1 MTDGPAVNSVDL
13 LVIGAGPAGARA
25 ALRAQSCGLSV
36 LLVDENH
43 DAGGQVW
50 RPIPPGFSRR
60 VDAAPT
66 PEARDGDALR
76 SALRRAK
83 IACLF
88 GQKVWNIGSNLRTDI
103 IGSSGSTSWQPR
115 ALLVATGTTER
126 VVPFPGWTLPGV
138 MGLAAATILL
148 KSQNML
154 PGHNTVV
161 AGSGPL
167 LLAVA
172 NGILK
177 SGGRVAAV
185 IDQASRG
192 EWLAT
197 VPSLLGRPDLLW
209 QGAQWQMNLRRARV
223 PVFYRRAVREVRAD
237 GDQFRVD
244 IQRVDAAGR
253 FDESTGPQAAAHS
266 LLADSVVI
274 GHGLVPGTDVTR
286 LLRARHCYVR
296 ERGGWIAETDP
307 DGRTSVPGLY
317 IAGDGAGIAGAA
329 AAGAHGELAALAIAL
344 DLGVMTPVE
353 NESARKPLWTQ
364 WQKSAR
370 FGQAMAGLMA
380 LREGLVKSIPP
391 DTIVCRCEDVTR
403 GEIDE
408 AARHGARDMNQLKA
422 WTRCGMGPCQG
433 RTCGDVA
440 GALLAQH
447 TGSRESAGFF
457 TGRAPLRPVSLA
469 ELAGDYVYADIPIP
483 KAAPL

>member
-1 MTDGPAVNSVDL
+1 MTVPVQTNIIDL

-25 ALRAQSCGLSV
+25 ALRARACGLSV

-50 RPIPPGFSRR
+50 RPLPAGFTRNPATPPT
-60 VDAAPT
+60 A
-66 PEARDGDALR
+66 EARDGDALR
-76 SALRRAK
+76 AALRRAD
-83 IACLF
+83 IICLF
-88 GQKVWNIGSNLRTDI
+88 GHKVWNIGTSLRTDI
-103 IGSSGSTSWQPR
+103 IGPGGSVSWQPR
-115 ALLVATGTTER
+115 ALLVASGTTER

-154 PGHNTVV
+154 PGRDTVV

-177 SGGRVAAV
+177 AGGRVAAV
-185 IDQASRG
+185 IDQASRS
-192 EWLAT
+192 EWLGTLPA
-197 VPSLLGRPDLLW
+197 LLGRPDLLW
-209 QGAQWQMNLRRARV
+209 QGAKWQANLRKAGV
-223 PVFYRRAVREVRAD
+223 PVHYRSAIGAVEARGNGFCV
-237 GDQFRVD
+237 QVTH
-244 IQRVDAAGR
+244 VDASGQHAGAQR
-253 FDESTGPQAAAHS
+253 S
-266 LLADSVVI
+266 LACDSVVV

-286 LLRARHCYVR
+286 LLRARHRYAR
-296 ERGGWIAETDP
+296 ESGGWIAETDG
-307 DGRTSVPGLY
+307 DGRTSVSGLY
-317 IAGDGAGIAGAA
+317 LAGDGAGIAGAA
-329 AAGAHGELAALAIAL
+329 AAGAHGELAALAVAL
-344 DLGVMTPVE
+344 DLGALTKAAHAQARTPLL
-353 NESARKPLWTQ
+353 AQ

-370 FGQAMAGLMA
+370 FGHAMAGLMA
-380 LREGLVKSIPP
+380 MRKGLVASIPP

-403 GEIDE
+403 ADIDE
-408 AARHGARDMNQLKA
+408 AARQGARDMNQLKA

-447 TGSRESAGFF
+447 TGSRESAGVF

-469 ELAGDYVYADIPIP
+469 EVAGDYVYADIPIP

>member
-1 MTDGPAVNSVDL
+1 MVESAASNPVDL

-25 ALRAQSCGLSV
+25 ALRAQACGLSV

-50 RPIPPGFSRR
+50 RPIPPGFTRQA
-60 VDAAPT
+60 DATPT

-76 SALRRAK
+76 DEVRRAG

-88 GQKVWNIGSNLRTDI
+88 GHKVWNIGSNFRCDI
-103 IGSSGSTSWQPR
+103 IGPSGSVSWLPR

-154 PGHNTVV
+154 PGHNTIV

-177 SGGRVAAV
+177 AGGRVTAV
-185 IDQASRG
+185 IDQASQG
-192 EWLAT
+192 EWLGT
-197 VPSLLGRPDLLW
+197 LPSLLGRPDLLW
-209 QGAQWQMNLRRARV
+209 QGAKWQLNLRKAGV
-223 PVFYRRAVREVRAD
+223 PVYYRSAIASVEAD
-237 GDQFRVD
+237 GEQFCVKVK
-244 IQRVDAAGR
+244 RVDASGSDTGVTPLRELAG
-253 FDESTGPQAAAHS
+253 
-266 LLADSVVI
+266 DSVVA

-286 LLRARHCYVR
+286 LLRARHRYVR
-296 ERGGWIAETDP
+296 ERGGWIAETDT

-329 AAGAHGELAALAIAL
+329 AAGAHGELAALAVAF
-344 DLGVMTPVE
+344 DLGVLTAAA
-353 NESARKPLWTQ
+353 NEKARQPLLSQ
-364 WQKSAR
+364 WKKSAR

-380 LREGLVKSIPP
+380 LREGLVEDITPE
-391 DTIVCRCEDVTR
+391 TIVCRCEDVTR
-403 GEIDE
+403 AEIDD
-408 AARHGARDMNQLKA
+408 AARNGACDMNQLKA

-440 GALLAQH
+440 GALMAQH

-469 ELAGDYVYADIPIP
+469 EVAGDYVYADIPIP

>member
-1 MTDGPAVNSVDL
+1 MAKGTVVKTIDL
-13 LVIGAGPAGARA
+13 LVLGAGPAGARA
-25 ALRAQSCGLSV
+25 ALRAHACGLSV

-50 RPIPPGFSRR
+50 RPIPIGFSRR
-60 VDAAPT
+60 ADAMPT

-76 SALRRAK
+76 TELRHAG
-83 IACLF
+83 ITCLF
-88 GQKVWNIGSNLRTDI
+88 GHKVWNVGANLRTDI
-103 IGSSGSTSWQPR
+103 IGPSGSVSWQPR

-126 VVPFPGWTLPGV
+126 IIPVPGWTLPGV

-154 PGHNTVV
+154 PGHNAIV

-167 LLAVA
+167 LFAVA

-177 SGGRVAAV
+177 AGGRVAAV
-185 IDQASRG
+185 IDQASHG
-192 EWLAT
+192 EWLGT
-197 VPSLLGRPDLLW
+197 LPSLFGRPDLLF
-209 QGAQWQMNLRRARV
+209 QGAKWQLNLRKAGV
-223 PVFYRRAVREVRAD
+223 PVFYRNAIGSVQAQENL
-237 GDQFRVD
+237 FRVQ
-244 IQRVDAAGR
+244 IKRIDASGR
-253 FDESTGPQAAAHS
+253 DTGGSES
-266 LLADSVVI
+266 LRELVVDSVVV

-286 LLRARHCYVR
+286 LLRARHHYLR
-296 ERGGWIAETDP
+296 QSGGWIAETDK

-329 AAGAHGELAALAIAL
+329 AAGAQGELAALAVAF
-344 DLGVMTPVE
+344 DLGALTLAAQ
-353 NESARKPLWTQ
+353 ESARKPLLAQ

-370 FGQAMAGLMA
+370 FGRAMAGLMA
-380 LREGLVKSIPP
+380 MREGLLESITPE
-391 DTIVCRCEDVTR
+391 TIVCRCEDVTR

-433 RTCGDVA
+433 RTCGDVV
-440 GALLAQH
+440 GALLALH
-447 TGSRESAGFF
+447 TGSRETAGFF

-469 ELAGDYVYADIPIP
+469 EVAGDYVYADIPIP

>member
-1 MTDGPAVNSVDL
+1 MADVTAVNTVDL

-25 ALRAQSCGLSV
+25 ALRAQASGLSV

-50 RPIPPGFSRR
+50 RPIPAGFTRQS
-60 VDAAPT
+60 DAVPA

-76 SALRRAK
+76 DELRRAG

-88 GQKVWNIGSNLRTDI
+88 GHKVWNIGSAFRCDI
-103 IGSSGSTSWQPR
+103 IGPAGSVSWQPR

-154 PGHNTVV
+154 PGHDTVV

-177 SGGRVAAV
+177 AGGRVVAV
-185 IDQASRG
+185 VDQASQG
-192 EWLAT
+192 DWLGT
-197 VPSLLGRPDLLW
+197 LPSLVGRPDLLW
-209 QGAQWQMNLRRARV
+209 QGAKWQLKLRQAGV
-223 PVFYRRAVREVRAD
+223 PVFYRSAVAAVQAD
-237 GDQFRVD
+237 GDGFRVQVRRIHAD
-244 IQRVDAAGR
+244 GGDAGNGAP
-253 FDESTGPQAAAHS
+253 SHTLA
-266 LLADSVVI
+266 ADSVVV

-286 LLRARHCYVR
+286 LLRARHRYAA
-296 ERGGWIAETDP
+296 ERGGWIADTDA

-329 AAGAHGELAALAIAL
+329 AAGVHGELAALAVAL
-344 DLGVMTPVE
+344 DLGAVSFE
-353 NESARKPLWTQ
+353 ASEQARAPLLAQWT
-364 WQKSAR
+364 KSAR
-370 FGQAMAGLMA
+370 FGRAMAGLMA
-380 LREGLVKSIPP
+380 MRGGLVDSIPP

-403 GEIDE
+403 AEIDE
-408 AARHGARDMNQLKA
+408 AARHGACDMNQLKA

-440 GALLAQH
+440 GALLARH
-447 TGSRESAGFF
+447 TGSRESVGVF

-469 ELAGDYVYADIPIP
+469 EVAGDYVYADIPIP